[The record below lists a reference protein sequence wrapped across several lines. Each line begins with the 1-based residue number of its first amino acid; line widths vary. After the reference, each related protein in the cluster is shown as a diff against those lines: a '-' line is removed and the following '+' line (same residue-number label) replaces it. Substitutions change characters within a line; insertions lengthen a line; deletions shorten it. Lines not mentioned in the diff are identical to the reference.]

1 MIGYQTYYLR
11 KKKMK
16 PILKWTGGK
25 SSEISIIKEH
35 MPKNYER
42 FVEPFLGGGALF
54 FHLEHKKS
62 ILNDFN
68 KELISFYSIIN
79 TTKDLEEF
87 RKIIE
92 VVIEQRK
99 QASALIGDTDFIK
112 NAIAINNDEI
122 YQKYLKREMVSKE
135 KIIARIDREKK
146 EKEEQLLTEE
156 EKHIHRVTG
165 VNAAL
170 YYYCRELYNH
180 KLQSAAYDVEHIAYW
195 FVMREIAYSGMFRYA
210 NGKFNVPYGGI
221 SYNKKNLLTKLNE
234 ILLLSKKDFYKKA
247 EFNNGDF
254 EQFFIKYDYFSENDF
269 IFLDP
274 PYDSEFSQ
282 YNKEEDFTKE
292 DQIRLRNTLLKTKA
306 KIMVVIKE
314 TEFINDLY
322 KEHFKVEKFEKNY
335 SVNFK
340 NRNDREVSHLI
351 IKNY

>member
-1 MIGYQTYYLR
+1 
-11 KKKMK
+11 MK

-35 MPKNYER
+35 MPQDYER

-79 TTKDLEEF
+79 SPKDLGEF
-87 RKIIE
+87 ENFLK

-99 QASALIGDTDFIK
+99 QASDLKDDELFVE
-112 NAIAINNDEI
+112 NAQKINDSPI
-122 YQKYLKREMVSKE
+122 YQKFLKRELASKE
-135 KIIARIDREKK
+135 KIITRIDNEKK
-146 EKEEQLLTEE
+146 EKELSPLTDD
-156 EKHIHRVTG
+156 EKHTHRVTG

-170 YYYCRELYNH
+170 YYYCRELYNN
-180 KLQSAAYDVEHIAYW
+180 KLSEATYDVEHIAYW

-221 SYNKKNLLTKLNE
+221 SYNKKNLLAKLNE
-234 ILLLSKKDFYKKA
+234 ILALGSKDFYKNA
-247 EFNNGDF
+247 EFTNGDF
-254 EQFFIKYDYFSENDF
+254 EKFFIKYDYFNENDF

-292 DQIRLRNTLLKTKA
+292 DQIRLRDTLLKTKA
-306 KIMVVIKE
+306 KVMIVIKE
-314 TEFINDLY
+314 TEFIYNLY
-322 KEHFKVEKFEKNY
+322 KDNFKVEKFEKNY